1 LCVVLLNTTTTTE
14 RQTEKAIPLCL
25 FCFSVCFK
33 IVLFLQKRRFRGDF
47 IAAFQYLKGA
57 YKQERDQLFTQED
70 SDRTMGDGF
79 KLKRR
84 RFRLDVRRDIH
95 LYSEGSE
102 MLAQLPREGVVPHPW
117 RCSRPGWMGPGAEG
131 WN

>member
-1 LCVVLLNTTTTTE
+1 M
-14 RQTEKAIPLCL
+14 
-25 FCFSVCFK
+25 
-33 IVLFLQKRRFRGDF
+33 
-47 IAAFQYLKGA
+47 AFQYLKGA
-57 YKQERDQLFTQED
+57 YKQKRDQLFTQED
-70 SDRTMGDGF
+70 SDRTVGDGF

-84 RFRLDVRRDIH
+84 RFRLDVRRNIH